1 MSSRYIA
8 LIPYPN
14 GRRLQ
19 HPKLPTEDGRPIPQ
33 GRQALSFARLSCSE
47 ISRTCGVSLS
57 GVKGHIREYDR
68 HLILAQYNS
77 PCDKEAIEAYDSMDY
92 IEYNISQIARC
103 FGLDDTNLSKQL
115 RTHYPRVIK
124 RHEKVRKRLGL
135 SDNLPH
141 GTRQFCKKRYAG
153 AERLLRGDRYITFS
167 EAARSSDISDWSS
180 ICCFTTKSLWASVLR
195 FGKRRSNNSAKAK

>member
-1 MSSRYIA
+1 MAGGSSTPNSRLKTVDRYRKA
-8 LIPYPN
+8 V
-14 GRRLQ
+14 
-19 HPKLPTEDGRPIPQ
+19 KLYRSP
-33 GRQALSFARLSCSE
+33 RLSCSE

-153 AERLLRGDRYITFS
+153 AERSLRGDRYITFS

>member
-1 MSSRYIA
+1 MAGGSSTPNSRLKTVDRYRKA
-8 LIPYPN
+8 V
-14 GRRLQ
+14 
-19 HPKLPTEDGRPIPQ
+19 KLYRSP
-33 GRQALSFARLSCSE
+33 RLSCSE

-141 GTRQFCKKRYAG
+141 ARGNSARSGMPGPKGCYAG
-153 AERLLRGDRYITFS
+153 IATSRSAKPLG
-167 EAARSSDISDWSS
+167 AAIYP
-180 ICCFTTKSLWASVLR
+180 TGAASVVLPQR
-195 FGKRRSNNSAKAK
+195 AYGQAY

>member
-1 MSSRYIA
+1 MAGGSSTPNSRLKTVDRYRKA
-8 LIPYPN
+8 V
-14 GRRLQ
+14 
-19 HPKLPTEDGRPIPQ
+19 KLYRSP
-33 GRQALSFARLSCSE
+33 RLSCSE

-115 RTHYPRVIK
+115 RTHYPRV
-124 RHEKVRKRLGL
+124 
-135 SDNLPH
+135 
-141 GTRQFCKKRYAG
+141 
-153 AERLLRGDRYITFS
+153 
-167 EAARSSDISDWSS
+167 
-180 ICCFTTKSLWASVLR
+180 
-195 FGKRRSNNSAKAK
+195 GKNG